1 MKHELMSLTMKLI
14 NESGYDSV
22 ALETLI
28 VTDLQFMYLSRNPC
42 LNLLEESDCII
53 LYSNQFIVI

>member
-1 MKHELMSLTMKLI
+1 MKHKLMSLTMKLI

-28 VTDLQFMYLSRNPC
+28 VTDLQFMYLSRNPF
-42 LNLLEESDCII
+42 LI
-53 LYSNQFIVI
+53 F